1 MEVLLRTVLI
11 GLVTGSIYALA
22 STGLVLTYKTSGIL
36 NLGYGG
42 LALFTTFIHWQ
53 FTIEWGWPTW
63 LSALV
68 VVLLI
73 APAIGV
79 FLDVTLFRRLEG
91 QPIVIGVIATVGL
104 YVLLLGIVFV
114 VFGSETREVVNL
126 FPTKAI
132 KIPGGAR
139 IGVDRLLV
147 LAVAGAAAGLLA
159 AMLRFTRLG
168 VAFRAVVDNRPV
180 AGLMAIN
187 TGFVSA
193 AAWALGTSF
202 AALTGILLAPRLLLD
217 PNLFPIFIIA
227 FVLGAAML
235 GYLRSLPLAFAGG
248 LLIGLIQSFL
258 VQYVT
263 FGGFVGNI
271 GAAAPFVLMTV
282 LVLLAPKALRRAGLG
297 ASFIV
302 RTRES
307 GERAPAPV
315 RLAVAAVV
323 FGGLALVPTLVHSI
337 GWRLNLTTG
346 LVLATLYLSIVILT
360 GFSGQI
366 SLGHTAF
373 MGIGSFATA
382 HLAASSGMSVWVA
395 LILGSLAAV
404 PAGALIGFVAVRVHG
419 LYLALMTLGFA
430 FMAQQFFF
438 QTSQVSGREGVLRL
452 GRPEGFEGDNAFYYL
467 ALIVLVAGV
476 IVAANLKSG
485 RTGRVLGAIRDS
497 ETATR
502 SLGINVAKYKV
513 VIFSLS
519 AFLAAISGALTAM
532 QRGQV
537 TRLDFIPFLSIF
549 VVTIAVVGGVF
560 HIGGAVAA
568 GMLTAVFNF
577 YGAKYRWIG
586 EYQLIFF
593 GFGATYALA
602 NNPEA
607 LIGELHRAG
616 LQILQAFRRS
626 KRAGPRA
633 EPAPVAGGQ
642 E

>member
-1 MEVLLRTVLI
+1 MEVFLRTVLI

-42 LALFTTFIHWQ
+42 LALFTTFIHWH
-53 FTIEWGWPTW
+53 FTIEWGWPIW
-63 LSALV
+63 LSAMV
-68 VVLLI
+68 VVLVI
-73 APAIGV
+73 APMIGV
-79 FLDVTLFRRLEG
+79 FLDMTLFRRLEG

-126 FPTKAI
+126 FPTSNV
-132 KIPGGAR
+132 KIPGGAT

-159 AMLRFTRLG
+159 AMLKFTRIG

-202 AALTGILLAPRLLLD
+202 AALTGVLLAPRLLLD

-258 VQYVT
+258 VQYGT
-263 FGGFVGNI
+263 FGGLVGNI
-271 GAAAPFVLMTV
+271 GAAAPFLLMTV
-282 LVLLAPKALRRAGLG
+282 LVLFAPKALRRAGLG

-307 GERAPAPV
+307 GEHAPASI
-315 RLAVAAVV
+315 RIAVGVVV

-346 LVLATLYLSIVILT
+346 LILAILFLSIVILT
-360 GFSGQI
+360 GYSGQI

-382 HLAASSGMSVWVA
+382 HLALSSGMSTWVA
-395 LILGSLAAV
+395 FLLGTLAAI
-404 PAGALIGFVAVRVHG
+404 PAGALIGIVAVRVHG

-430 FMAQQFFF
+430 FMSQQFLF
-438 QTSQVSGREGVLRL
+438 QTSQVSGNEGSLRI
-452 GRPEGFEGDNAFYYL
+452 GRPEGFAGDNAFYYL
-467 ALIVLVAGV
+467 ALIVLVIAV
-476 IVAANLKSG
+476 VVAANLRTG

-513 VIFSLS
+513 MIFSLS
-519 AFLAAISGALTAM
+519 AFLAAISGTLTAM

-560 HIGGAVAA
+560 HIGGAIAA
-568 GMLTAVFNF
+568 GLLTAVFNYF
-577 YGAKYRWIG
+577 SSRYRWLG

-593 GFGATYALA
+593 GLGATYALA

-607 LIGELHRAG
+607 LIGELQRAG
-616 LQILQAFRRS
+616 MSILRAFGRL
-626 KRAGPRA
+626 KGPQA

>member
-1 MEVLLRTVLI
+1 MEDLLRTVLI

-42 LALFTTFIHWQ
+42 LALFTTFIHWH
-53 FTIEWGWPTW
+53 FTIEWGWPVW
-63 LSALV
+63 LSAIV
-68 VVLLI
+68 VVLFI

-79 FLDVTLFRRLEG
+79 FLDITLFRRLEG

-114 VFGSETREVVNL
+114 VFGSETREVVNP
-126 FPTKAI
+126 FPTNTI
-132 KIPGGAR
+132 KIPGGAT

-147 LAVAGAAAGLLA
+147 LAVAAAAAGLLA
-159 AMLRFTRLG
+159 AMLKFTRIG

-202 AALTGILLAPRLLLD
+202 AALTGVLLAPRLLLD

-258 VQYVT
+258 VQYAT
-263 FGGFVGNI
+263 FGGLVGNI
-271 GAAAPFVLMTV
+271 GAAAPFVLMTI

-302 RTRES
+302 RTREG
-307 GERAPAPV
+307 GERAPASA
-315 RLAVAAVV
+315 RIAVGVVV
-323 FGGLALVPTLVHSI
+323 FGGLALLPTLVNSI
-337 GWRLNLTTG
+337 SWRLNVTTG
-346 LVLATLYLSIVILT
+346 LILATLFLSIVILT

-382 HLAASSGMSVWVA
+382 HLALSSGLSVWVA
-395 LILGSLAAV
+395 FLLGTLAAV
-404 PAGALIGFVAVRVHG
+404 PAGALIGIVAVRVHG

-430 FMAQQFFF
+430 FMTQQFFF
-438 QTSQVSGREGVLRL
+438 QTPQVSGREGRLTL

-467 ALIVLVAGV
+467 ALLVLVAGV
-476 IVAANLKSG
+476 LVATNLRTG

-513 VIFSLS
+513 MIFSLS
-519 AFLAAISGALTAM
+519 AFLAAISGTLTAM

-560 HIGGAVAA
+560 HIGGAIAA
-568 GMLTAVFNF
+568 GLLTAVFN
-577 YGAKYRWIG
+577 YYSAKYRTLG

-607 LIGELHRAG
+607 LIGELRRAG
-616 LQILQAFRRS
+616 LQILQAFRRT
-626 KRAGPRA
+626 RGPRA